1 VRRFRDRIRK
11 DPDHRVRRFET
22 CLDCG
27 STVRVLPQ
35 GRRPIGGG
43 GPLGPGYRGL

>member
-1 VRRFRDRIRK
+1 MRRFRDWIRK
-11 DPDHRVRRFET
+11 DADHRVRRFET

-35 GRRPIGGG
+35 GRRPVGGG
-43 GPLGPGYRGL
+43 DPPGPRYPGL